1 MSKVFVA
8 DAAGFTG
15 AALLGAL
22 VEKGVAAVAGIHGV
36 GDGCAPDG
44 WSGETRKY
52 AFDDAAVLAGAMAG
66 CDALYLAPPFDE
78 TMARSGSVAVEA
90 ARQAGIGFIVL
101 MSRYGA
107 SSDAHWR
114 LGREVGMIDQFVE
127 DSGIPFTVLRANT
140 FMQKFTTLLAGEIR
154 SGRVPLPEESCPVSY
169 LDADDAA
176 LCAARLFADREG
188 HGNRTYALTGP
199 EGLTGADVAARIAG
213 ATGKAMAYESVDE
226 DAFIALL
233 DAAGLSE
240 WRRNMEVSLSR
251 VVKLGMM
258 GNVTG
263 AVKFLTGAPP
273 RAFADFAAARLAAWS

>member
-15 AALLGAL
+15 AALLEAL
-22 VEKGVAAVAGIHGV
+22 EEKGVAAVAGVCESGS
-36 GDGCAPDG
+36 GSAPEG
-44 WSGETRKY
+44 WSGEVRKY
-52 AFDDAAVLAGAMAG
+52 ALGNPAVLAGAMAG
-66 CDALYLAPPFDE
+66 CDALFLAPPFDE

-90 ARQAGIGFIVL
+90 ARQAGIGYIVL
-101 MSRYGA
+101 LSRYGA

-140 FMQKFTTLLAGEIR
+140 FMQKFSTLLAGEVR
-154 SGRVPLPEESCPVSY
+154 SGRVPLPEEAYAVSY
-169 LDADDAA
+169 LDAGDAA
-176 LCAARLFADREG
+176 ACAARLFADREG
-188 HGNRTYALTGP
+188 HENRTYALTGP
-199 EGLTGADVAARIAG
+199 EGLGGAEVAARIAG

-240 WRRNMEVSLSR
+240 WQRNMEVSLSR

-263 AVKFLTGAPP
+263 AVEFLAGRPARP
-273 RAFADFAAARLAAWS
+273 FAEFAAAALADWS